1 MKMKSFFLALLLF
14 CQGWANDSGRLAHG
28 MAMHGALLYPKN
40 FKHYSFVNPKAPKGG
55 KIVLGKVGTFDS
67 LNPFVLKGV
76 AASRLPLSRATLMGR
91 SPEEPWAEYC
101 VVAESLEMPED
112 RSWII
117 FNIRPQARWHN
128 GKPITADDV
137 VFSFY
142 TWLKD
147 GQPFMKTFY
156 KKVEKVEKLKDR
168 RVKFTFKKADTI
180 DRELPLIMGIMPLIP
195 KDVYEGKD
203 LSKITTEPLVSNGP
217 YRIKKV
223 DFGRSITYERVK
235 DFWGAKLPTY
245 VGRFN
250 FDEIKVE
257 YYRTNSVM
265 FEAFKAGKIDLM
277 EEENPQAWFVDY
289 NFPKS
294 KEIIKEE
301 VTHNRPVGMHSF
313 VFNTRREIFRDR
325 RVRQALNLVFNFET
339 LNASLYHGAYSRTN
353 GFFNNTELEP
363 KGHPKGE
370 ELKILRKFKGKV
382 DPSVFGAAYKA
393 PFNGTPA
400 EVRHN
405 LQAAQKLLKEAG
417 WIFQDGS
424 LVHKETRRPFAF
436 EILLDSTDYEK
447 AALAF
452 ARNCNALGILV
463 TIRFADAAQYE
474 RRKVDFDYDMIWV
487 FWAGTRSPGNEL
499 WNYVSTK
506 AATTKGSRNYPGI
519 VDPVIDEIIK
529 NIVTSK
535 ERSSLVANTK
545 ALDRILMAGNY
556 VVPLYH
562 LKKDMIAY
570 WKGFHHPKL
579 TPNIESR
586 IESWWY
592 TNPL

>member
-1 MKMKSFFLALLLF
+1 
-14 CQGWANDSGRLAHG
+14 
-28 MAMHGALLYPKN
+28 MAMHGGLLYPKN
-40 FKHYSFVNPKAPKGG
+40 FKHYSFVNPRAPKGG
-55 KIVLGKVGTFDS
+55 RIVLGKVGTFDS
-67 LNPFVLKGV
+67 LNSYVLKGV
-76 AASRLPLSRATLMGR
+76 TATKLPLSRATLVGR

-117 FNIRPQARWHN
+117 FNLRPEARWHN
-128 GKPITADDV
+128 GKPIRAEDV

-156 KKVEKVEKLKDR
+156 NKVEKVEKLKKG
-168 RVKFTFKKADTI
+168 RVKFTFKKMDI
-180 DRELPLIMGIMPLIP
+180 VDRELPLIMGIMPLIP

-203 LSKITTEPLVSNGP
+203 LSKITAEPLVTNGP

-223 DFGRSITYERVK
+223 DFGRSITYERVQN
-235 DFWGAKLPTY
+235 FWGSKLPTY

-250 FDEIKVE
+250 FDEVKVE

-277 EEENPQAWFVDY
+277 EEENPQAWFADY
-289 NFPKS
+289 NFPNS
-294 KEIIKEE
+294 KGILKEE
-301 VTHNRPVGMHSF
+301 VVHNRPVGMGSF
-313 VFNTRREIFRDR
+313 VFNTRREIFKDK
-325 RVRQALNLVFNFET
+325 RVRMALSLIFNFEK

-353 GFFNNTELEP
+353 GFFDNTELEP
-363 KGHPKGE
+363 KGRPKGA
-370 ELKILRKFKGKV
+370 ELKILNGFKSKL
-382 DPSVFGAAYKA
+382 DPSVFGVAYKA
-393 PFNGTPA
+393 PFNGTPEA
-400 EVRHN
+400 VRHN
-405 LQAAQKLLKEAG
+405 LQMAQKLLKEAG
-417 WIFQDGS
+417 WVFQDGS
-424 LVHKETRRPFAF
+424 LVDKGTKRPFAF
-436 EILLDSTDYEK
+436 EILLDSTEHEK
-447 AALAF
+447 SALAF
-452 ARNCNALGILV
+452 ARNCSALGILATV
-463 TIRFADAAQYE
+463 RFADGAQYE
-474 RRKVDFDYDMIWV
+474 RRKVDFDYDMIHV

-506 AATTKGSRNYPGI
+506 AASTNGSRNYPGI

-529 NIVTSK
+529 NIVTSR
-535 ERSSLVANTK
+535 ERATLVANTK
-545 ALDRILMAGNY
+545 VLDRILMAGNY

-570 WKGFHHPKL
+570 WKGFQHPRL

-586 IESWWY
+586 IESWWH

>member
-1 MKMKSFFLALLLF
+1 MQKRPVFFSLFLIIFSFM
-14 CQGWANDSGRLAHG
+14 SGATSRPVHG
-28 MAMHGALLYPKN
+28 MAMHGGLKYPKN

-67 LNPFVLKGV
+67 LNPYVLKGV
-76 AASRLPLSRATLMGR
+76 TVTKLNLTRATLMAR
-91 SPEEPWAEYC
+91 SAEEPWSEYC
-101 VVAESLEMPED
+101 AVAESLEMPED

-117 FNIRPQARWHN
+117 FNLRSQACWHN

-168 RVKFTFKKADTI
+168 RVKFTFKKTDMV

-195 KDVYEGKD
+195 KDIYEGKD
-203 LSKITTEPLVSNGP
+203 LSKITTEPLMGNGP

-235 DFWGAKLPTY
+235 DFWGEGFPTY
-245 VGRFN
+245 AGRFN
-250 FDEIKVE
+250 FDEVKVE

-277 EEENPQAWFVDY
+277 EEENPQAWFSDY

-294 KEIIKEE
+294 KDIIKEE
-301 VTHNRPVGMHSF
+301 VIHNRPVGMDSF
-313 VFNTRREIFRDR
+313 VFNTRQEIFKDK
-325 RVRQALNLVFNFET
+325 RVREALNLIFNFEK
-339 LNASLYHGAYSRTN
+339 LNESLYHGAYSRTR
-353 GFFNNTELEP
+353 GFFDNTELEP
-363 KGHPKGE
+363 RGFPSGE
-370 ELKILRKFKGKV
+370 ELKILNRYRNKV
-382 DPSVFGAAYKA
+382 SAAVFGRAYVP
-393 PFNGTPA
+393 PFNGTPESA
-400 EVRHN
+400 RHN
-405 LQAAQKLLKEAG
+405 IDKAQNLLKKAG
-417 WIFQDGS
+417 WVFREGS
-424 LVHKETRRPFAF
+424 LVHKDTKKIFTF
-436 EILLDSTDYEK
+436 EILLDSTEHEK
-447 AALAF
+447 AALSF
-452 ARNCNALGILV
+452 ARNCSTLGIMV
-463 TIRFADAAQYE
+463 TTRFVDGPQYE
-474 RRKVDFDYDMIWV
+474 RRKVDFDYDMICVYWI
-487 FWAGTRSPGNEL
+487 GTRSPGNEL

-506 AATTKGSRNYPGI
+506 AARVQGSRNYPGI
-519 VDPVIDEIIK
+519 SDPVIDSIIQ

-535 ERSSLVANTK
+535 GRGTLVANTR

-556 VVPLYH
+556 VIPLYH

-570 WKGFHHPKL
+570 WKGYHHPKL
-579 TPNIESR
+579 TGNLESR

-592 TNPL
+592 EE

>member
-1 MKMKSFFLALLLF
+1 MKSKAFLLF
-14 CQGWANDSGRLAHG
+14 MVLFLGQGWSEEAIRPVHG
-28 MAMHGALLYPKN
+28 MAMHGGLLYPKG

-67 LNPFVLKGV
+67 LNPYVLKGV
-76 AASRLPLSRATLMGR
+76 AAAKLPLSRATLMGR

-117 FNIRPQARWHN
+117 FNLRPEARWHN
-128 GKPITADDV
+128 GKPIRAEDV

-142 TWLKD
+142 TWLKE

-156 KKVEKVEKLKDR
+156 KKVEKVEKLKEG
-168 RVKFTFKKADTI
+168 RVKFTFKKTDMM

-195 KDVYEGKD
+195 KDVYEGRD
-203 LSKITTEPLVSNGP
+203 LTKITTEPLVTNGP

-235 DFWGAKLPTY
+235 NFWGEKVPTY

-250 FDEIKVE
+250 FDEVKVE

-277 EEENPQAWFVDY
+277 EEENPQTWFANY
-289 NFPKS
+289 NFSKS
-294 KEIIKEE
+294 KGIIKEE
-301 VTHNRPVGMHSF
+301 VVHNRPVGMDSF
-313 VFNTRREIFRDR
+313 VFNTRREIFKDK
-325 RVRQALNLVFNFET
+325 RVRMALNLIFNFEK

-353 GFFNNTELEP
+353 GFFDNTELEP
-363 KGHPKGE
+363 KGRPTGE
-370 ELKILRKFKGKV
+370 ELKVLEGFRGKL
-382 DPSVFGAAYKA
+382 DPSVFGMAYRA
-393 PFNGTPA
+393 PFNGTA
-400 EVRHN
+400 EAVRHN
-405 LQAAQKLLKEAG
+405 LQKAQKLLKEAG
-417 WIFQDGS
+417 WVFQEGS
-424 LVHKETRRPFAF
+424 LVHKETKKPFAF
-436 EILLDSTDYEK
+436 EILLDSTEYEK

-452 ARNCNALGILV
+452 ARNCSTLGILA
-463 TIRFADAAQYE
+463 TIRFADGAQYE
-474 RRKVDFDYDMIWV
+474 RRKVDFDYDMIRV
-487 FWAGTRSPGNEL
+487 MWAGTRSPGNEL

-506 AATTKGSRNYPGI
+506 ATITNGSRNYPGI

-535 ERSSLVANTK
+535 ERTTLVANTK

-592 TNPL
+592 AD